1 MKIFNK
7 KTLFCQIQ
15 DASIITSVLSAF
27 GATTS
32 TFLTDVDTTPLIVS
46 GATMTASI
54 IGTIASG
61 YIEHKKTKK
70 EEEEQFQEPFQIY
83 RIMSDEEFEARE
95 RMNFHEIEP
104 TYSKEDNI
112 LSIDFE
118 KISDLRRG
126 KSLTYKKK
134 NR

>member
-1 MKIFNK
+1 MKNFNK

-27 GATTS
+27 GASTS

-54 IGTIASG
+54 IGAIASG

-70 EEEEQFQEPFQIY
+70 EEEKQFQEPFQIY
-83 RIMSDEEFEARE
+83 RIMSEEEFEARE

-104 TYSKEDNI
+104 AYSKEDNI

-134 NR
+134 SR